1 MTPIDR
7 TRTLPIDPAQNPPG
21 KVAKKQI
28 PPYYRMILVILPVFA
43 GGLAIWAM
51 LNLQSGSGFSDIAKA
66 VMVGVV
72 VGLVSYC
79 INRFAVD
86 WGTELAASGIVSAGI
101 FSVLSMLAV
110 GACLWAFTYAG
121 IVLGDVRYLQLDNY
135 GRALVLYI
143 EAQNKQASKSK
154 RIVPVIR
161 AAKDDLF
168 HHGECEARTSC
179 LSGRGNGGRGPITRV
194 LEEKAARGG
203 DIAKQVEEGAQLHAA
218 TIARINKLVGD
229 YQTVL
234 DRGDQSIAKRRQELV
249 RIDAHIGQAITALH
263 EAMPVTLLS
272 AYGGELKSGVN
283 IPGRAKTTQ
292 AVNRLL
298 AKHGTAITTVLAT
311 LDIVDTKRPQFPAKA
326 GITTTFAYI
335 GNFIA
340 VAGVIWVAE
349 GIFPL
354 ALWLYTF
361 WFLIRLQDQAAQY
374 SQSTQSAV
382 ATAARA
388 TLNGAGR
395 GNCGQTSGNRK
406 RRQAKNTRKNLN
418 GGRHAN

>member
-7 TRTLPIDPAQNPPG
+7 AKTLPIDPAQKPPG
-21 KVAKKQI
+21 TITRKEP
-28 PPYYRMILVILPVFA
+28 PPYFRMILVFLPVFA

-51 LNLQSGSGFSDIAKA
+51 LNLQSGSGFADIFKA
-66 VMVGVV
+66 VMVGIV
-72 VGLVSYC
+72 VGIVSYA

-121 IVLGDVRYLQLDNY
+121 IVLPDVRYLQLDKF
-135 GRALVLYI
+135 GQALVHYI
-143 EAQNKQASKSK
+143 DVQNKQASKS
-154 RIVPVIR
+154 RRLVPVVR

-168 HHGECEARTSC
+168 YHAECEPRISC
-179 LSGRGNGGRGPITRV
+179 LSGKGNGGRGPITRI

-203 DIAKQVEEGAQLHAA
+203 DIAKQVEEGAELHAA
-218 TIARINKLVGD
+218 TIAKINKLVGD
-229 YQTVL
+229 YQTIL
-234 DRGDQSIAKRRQELV
+234 DNSDKSIAKRRQELV
-249 RIDAHIGQAITALH
+249 RIDAQIGQAITTLH
-263 EAMPVTLLS
+263 EAMPVSLLS
-272 AYGGELKSGVN
+272 AYGEELKSGVN
-283 IPGRAKTTQ
+283 IPGRPKATQ

-298 AKHGTAITTVLAT
+298 AKHGHAITTVLAT
-311 LDIVDTKRPQFPAKA
+311 LDISDTKRPQFPAKA

-361 WFLIRLQDQAAQY
+361 WFLIRLQDQASKY
-374 SQSTQSAV
+374 SPAGALV
-382 ATAARA
+382 NGAAR
-388 TLNGAGR
+388 
-395 GNCGQTSGNRK
+395 GNSSGTSKHRNRRSPK
-406 RRQAKNTRKNLN
+406 ASKTNSKNLN
-418 GGRHAN
+418 GGHHVD